1 MPPGYYTVA
10 GVAVGPDL
18 VASFYAQGADMFVG
32 SVSILCS
39 KSGPAHAVIGTPIV
53 ALYAMDGTR
62 SGGLDTSEYR
72 PPRRVPAGQPFSI
85 IWSGVGAPNTASMT
99 IQVVDPQGQGS

>member
-1 MPPGYYTVA
+1 MPGMPPGYYTVPA
-10 GVAVGPDL
+10 SVVGPDL

-32 SVSILCS
+32 SVSILCTV
-39 KSGPAHAVIGTPIV
+39 SGAAHAIIGTPIT

-62 SGGLDTSEYR
+62 SGGLDTSDYD

-85 IWSGVGAPNTASMT
+85 LWSGAAGQTASMT
-99 IQVVDPQGQGS
+99 IQVVEAR